1 MQKKLGAAEP
11 KSKAVAKP
19 AQKKPAA
26 VIRPI
31 EVSSEMKPTVQKPFE
46 SDTKLTFYIL
56 NFSFAGEEPS
66 WYSNSR
72 ESSEY
77 SIFVCGIAK
86 HVDGPIEFSDRMLY
100 AFKCSTVTS
109 WKSGVYEE
117 NKFI

>member
-66 WYSNSR
+66 
-72 ESSEY
+72 
-77 SIFVCGIAK
+77 
-86 HVDGPIEFSDRMLY
+86 
-100 AFKCSTVTS
+100 
-109 WKSGVYEE
+109 
-117 NKFI
+117 